1 MINIT
6 TLNSSYKFLGINYNE
21 NSRKHTMIF
30 ESISGDVYVD
40 IEREQFGDFVLQ
52 AVASWGVA
60 SKQLI
65 EEIKQ
70 EIAWSY
76 YQR

>member
-21 NSRKHTMIF
+21 NSLKHTLIF

-40 IEREQFGDFVLQ
+40 IERAEFGDLVLK

-65 EEIKQ
+65 EEIKE
-70 EIAWSY
+70 EIK
-76 YQR
+76 

>member
-6 TLNSSYKFLGINYNE
+6 TLNSSYRFLGINYNE

-40 IEREQFGDFVLQ
+40 IEREQFGDLVLQ

-70 EIAWSY
+70 EIA
-76 YQR
+76 